1 MSIKNL
7 APFILIC
14 CYLVA
19 PAFAADLQ
27 GSNPGSI
34 QKHSGDVQE
43 YYRLK
48 KMLKEKTKPV
58 EESQID
64 DETVTSKQD
73 RPQNDIRITVNKI
86 VIDTSEILSKEE
98 LRAITTRYE
107 GGEQTIYALFEVVD
121 KINVLYRDKGFIT
134 AKALLPPQKVEAG
147 VVKIR
152 LIEGRVGQVLVE
164 GNEFTRDS
172 FFLRSLSLN
181 SGDLVRL
188 DQLKDDLNYFNAVND
203 VSMRVTLRA
212 GTQSGETDLILR
224 AMEPP
229 NFEIALLADN
239 AGTKSVGEERV
250 GLRFGSSSL
259 LGYRDSLSLSGY
271 LTEGSDTFSIAY
283 GFPINRFGTRISA
296 GYGYNQVDIKSGPF
310 ADLDVGGDSYN
321 YNVTLNH
328 PLVFDPDMTTNI
340 FGGYQFNNSTTDF
353 SGVTI
358 AQTKV
363 DKVPFGF
370 DFKRIDEYGLWY
382 CRNTFTYGRERQ
394 SSTNDF
400 LRYNLDLVRTFAL
413 PSNYFAI
420 IRGQGQLA
428 DHHPLASTEQ
438 FQVGGLSSVRG
449 YPEGHLVGDEGYF
462 IGAEVK
468 FPLPVNDLNLFG
480 FALYESLKGSIF
492 VDHGAAFPYRSGS
505 ISNGHED
512 YITGAGVGLTLNFSR
527 FLSGKIDIAVPLAKH
542 GTDIDSVQ
550 LHFTLQSI
558 VF

>member
-1 MSIKNL
+1 MNIKKL
-7 APFILIC
+7 VPSILIC
-14 CYLVA
+14 CLMIA
-19 PAFAADLQ
+19 PAYAADLH
-27 GSNPGSI
+27 GANPGSI

-43 YYRLK
+43 YYRLE
-48 KMLKEKTKPV
+48 KMLKEKAQPV

-64 DETVTSKQD
+64 DETMIPKQN
-73 RPQNDIRITVNKI
+73 RPQNDAKIRVNKI
-86 VIDTSEILSKEE
+86 VIDPSEILSDEE
-98 LRAITTRYE
+98 IKAITASYE
-107 GGEQTIYALFEVVD
+107 GGEQTIYSLFEVVD
-121 KINVLYRDKGFIT
+121 KINVLYQNKGFIT
-134 AKALLPPQKVEAG
+134 AKAFLPPQKVEAG
-147 VVKIR
+147 VVTIR
-152 LIEGRVGQVLVE
+152 LIEGRVGEVLVE
-164 GNEFTRDS
+164 GNESTRDS
-172 FFLRSLSLN
+172 FFLRSMSLN

-188 DQLKDDLNYFNAVND
+188 EQLKDDLNYFNAVND
-203 VSMRVTLRA
+203 VSLRVTLRA
-212 GTQSGETDLILR
+212 GEHSGETDLLLK
-224 AMEPP
+224 ALEPP

-250 GLRFGSSSL
+250 GVRIGSSSL

-271 LTEGSDTFSIAY
+271 LSEGSATFSTAY
-283 GFPINRFGTRISA
+283 GVPINRFGTRISA

-358 AQTKV
+358 ARTRV

-370 DFKRIDEYGLWY
+370 DFRRLDEYGLWY

-394 SSTNDF
+394 SSTKDF

-462 IGAEVK
+462 LGAEVK
-468 FPLPVNDLNLFG
+468 FPLPVSDLNLFG
-480 FALYESLKGSIF
+480 FALHESLKGSIF
-492 VDHGAAFPYRSGS
+492 VDHGAAFPYRSGH

-542 GTDIDSVQ
+542 GSDIDSVQ